1 MDEKRGHNVNNSRIN
16 FLFSIGNTL
25 KNKMLDPMSGCK
37 YLLVQGETELR
48 KKKKK
53 KLTAK

>member
-16 FLFSIGNTL
+16 FLLSIGNTL

-37 YLLVQGETELR
+37 YLLVQGKR
-48 KKKKK
+48 NYAKKKK